1 MPSSNISYVLF
12 KMIKQ
17 TEHDQGKH
25 IFKAY
30 EEMAKFAKFGKFE
43 KTQKDVGNGNHGKTL
58 FMTTKIMKLS
68 I

>member
-1 MPSSNISYVLF
+1 MSSSNISYVLF

-43 KTQKDVGNGNHGKTL
+43 KTQKDVGN
-58 FMTTKIMKLS
+58 
-68 I
+68 